1 MNISRMWEIEDEVN
15 VMCFTLN
22 EVKKTIDNLNAQ
34 IVKKGNSL
42 VNPDNNQELIRRL
55 GIFFNNEKK
64 ELLAL
69 LQSIDEEEVKP

>member
-1 MNISRMWEIEDEVN
+1 
-15 VMCFTLN
+15 MCFTLN

-55 GIFFNNEKK
+55 GIFFNNDKK

>member
-1 MNISRMWEIEDEVN
+1 
-15 VMCFTLN
+15 MCFTLN